1 MTSTPHEEAAR
12 ELQEFL
18 RIIAKL
24 RDPQGGCPWDIKQ
37 TFASLKPLLI
47 EEAYEVA
54 DAVESGDAGVCEE
67 LGDLL
72 SLVALFAQIA
82 EERSAFSF
90 ASILQGISSKLV
102 RRHPHVFGDV
112 KAETE
117 EEVLRNWE
125 AIKQQERKD
134 AEKESAQEKGLLD
147 GLPRSLPGLQRA
159 HQIGTRCARVG
170 FDWSSSADV
179 AEKVR
184 EELNEFLDECAKKAA
199 STPVT
204 PSPPADALVEEFGDL
219 LFSLAQYSRHLGFN
233 AEEALAAANNKFLKR
248 YRIVEDLA
256 KSETGNRSIAGL
268 SADKMQELW
277 VKAKTL

>member
-1 MTSTPHEEAAR
+1 MSQLSQDEAAR
-12 ELQEFL
+12 ELQELL

-82 EERSAFSF
+82 QERSAFSF

-134 AEKESAQEKGLLD
+134 AVKDSAKEKGLLD

-184 EELNEFLDECAKKAA
+184 EELNEFLDECAKKGT

-204 PSPPADALVEEFGDL
+204 TSPPPDALVEEFGDL

-256 KSETGNRSIAGL
+256 KTETGNRSVAGL
-268 SADKMQELW
+268 SAEKMQELW
-277 VKAKTL
+277 VKAKAL